1 MCHLSKIRNN
11 LLVAGWFPTVFTHV
25 YKLCLTRSRLAA
37 LVATIATII
46 VAMPSPAQAQPGS
59 RVYELI
65 SPAQKSGGIGG
76 VFPLGTLTR
85 SEQYGQPMQSAVD
98 GSAIIYEGEDFYQ
111 PRLGGIDQYLSMR
124 EPAGWSTKNLTPEAI
139 QQNVRYAGLAPD
151 LSTGVLSDELS
162 REAPGGFSNLYLGQ
176 NGNLTPLI
184 TSPPPNRT
192 LKTFGSSFRHGLGG
206 QPDISTLPL
215 FAGGNAGTSSVTSFS
230 HLIFEANAVLAPNA
244 VEGGEYENN
253 LYEWTGAGLTAVNI
267 LPGATESTPN
277 ASFGINYEDQYG
289 TTRFPNLS
297 HVISDD
303 GARIFWTGENSNDS
317 NLYMREN
324 GVNTVQVDAAV
335 GGGGQFQTAS
345 ADGSK
350 VFFTKEEHLY
360 EYNTS
365 DGSTTEVGSSGVLG
379 MLGASDD
386 GAYVYFVS
394 TSAFTPGAVEAQPNL
409 YLSREEHLTFVATLS
424 LADNETPSGTGG
436 GGVEELGDWQRTFA
450 GRTAEVS
457 PNGRYVAFMAKENL
471 TGYETLDPNSEAH
484 DYEVY
489 VYEAEGALACASC
502 NTDGTPPT
510 ASTIL
515 PSAVNGVYQQRY
527 LNDEGQL
534 FFSTQ
539 DPVLP
544 EDTDGTSDVYEYRGG
559 NIGLISP
566 GSAEDEA
573 VFADTSEKGNDVFF
587 TTRQQLVPADKDQ
600 IIDLYDARVEGRP
613 EEAALSQCS
622 GEGCHE
628 PVTSSLF
635 QAPISAAFAGSGNL
649 APPTPQPAVV
659 HKPLT
664 RAQKLAKALKVCRAR
679 HNKHRRAVCTMRARR
694 LYR

>member
-1 MCHLSKIRNN
+1 MMMRP
-11 LLVAGWFPTVFTHV
+11 LLGLLHVRGLVSGQRISRAVVSMPVF
-25 YKLCLTRSRLAA
+25 L
-37 LVATIATII
+37 ATII
-46 VAMPSPAQAQPGS
+46 VAMPSSAQAQPGS

-65 SPAQKSGGIGG
+65 SPVQKSGGIGG

-85 SEQYGQPMQSAVD
+85 SEQYGQPMQSAAD
-98 GSAIIYEGEDFYQ
+98 GSAIVYEGEDFYK
-111 PRLGGIDQYLSMR
+111 PRLGAIDQYLSIG
-124 EPAGWSTKNLTPEAI
+124 EPDGWFTTNLTPEAT
-139 QQNVRYAGLAPD
+139 QQNARYAGLAPD
-151 LSTGVLSDELS
+151 LWVGVLNGGAELS
-162 REAPGGFSNLYLGQ
+162 KEAPGGFSNLYLVQ
-176 NGNLTPLI
+176 NGNFKPLVTI
-184 TSPPPNRT
+184 APPNRT
-192 LKTFGSSFRHGLGG
+192 LKTFGSSFHHGIGG
-206 QPDISTLPL
+206 ESDISPQPL
-215 FAGGNAGTSSVTSFS
+215 FAGGNAGTSSIASFN
-230 HLIFEANAVLAPNA
+230 HLIFEANARLTSNA
-244 VEGGEYENN
+244 AEGGEYENN
-253 LYEWTGAGLTAVNI
+253 LYEWASGGLKAVNI

-277 ASFGINYEDQYG
+277 ASFGINYEDLYG

-324 GVNTVQVDAAV
+324 GVSTVQVDATV

-345 ADGSK
+345 TDGSK

-365 DGSTTEVGSSGVLG
+365 DGSTTDVGSSGVLG
-379 MLGASDD
+379 VLGASND

-394 TSAFTPGAVEAQPNL
+394 TSAFTPNAVEEQPNL
-409 YLSREEHLTFVATLS
+409 YLSHGGHLSFVATLS
-424 LADNETPSGTGG
+424 MADNKTPSGTGS
-436 GGVEELGDWQRTFA
+436 GGVEGLGDWWRTFA

-457 PNGRYVAFMAKENL
+457 PNGRYLAFMAEENL
-471 TGYETLDPNSEAH
+471 TEYKTLDPNTNEN

-489 VYEAEGALACASC
+489 VYDAEGALACASC

-527 LNDEGQL
+527 LNDDGQL

-539 DPVLP
+539 DPVIP
-544 EDTDGTSDVYEYRGG
+544 QDKNGASDVYEYQEGR
-559 NIGLISP
+559 IALISP
-566 GSAEDEA
+566 ANAEDGA
-573 VFADTSEKGNDVFF
+573 VFADTSESGNDVFF
-587 TTRQQLVPADKDQ
+587 TTRQQLVSADRDQ

-613 EEAALSQCS
+613 EETALTPCS

-628 PVTSSLF
+628 PVTSPLF

-649 APPTPQPAVV
+649 APPAPQPTVV

-664 RAQKLAKALKVCRAR
+664 RAQKLARALKVCRAR
-679 HNKHRRAVCTMRARR
+679 HNKRRRAVCVTRARK